1 MSKVKRKSGDDS
13 LDPDSDSVTRA
24 ESGSLSFEG
33 ALDRLEQTVERLEAG
48 EMPLEEALE
57 LFEAGVT
64 LSRQCNATLEA
75 AERRI
80 EILIADRA
88 DAHGANDGEE
98 AIEDFDFEDDSE
110 DFED

>member
-13 LDPDSDSVTRA
+13 LDADPDSVTSP

-80 EILIADRA
+80 ESLIADRA
-88 DAHGANDGEE
+88 DARGANGGEE
-98 AIEDFDFEDDSE
+98 AIEDFDFEDESE